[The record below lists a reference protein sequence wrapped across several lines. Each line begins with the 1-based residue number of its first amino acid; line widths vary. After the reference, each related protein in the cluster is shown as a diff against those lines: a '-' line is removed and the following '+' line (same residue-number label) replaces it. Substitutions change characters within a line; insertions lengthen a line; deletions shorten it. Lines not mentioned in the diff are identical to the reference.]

1 MLEASEDEGLPML
14 EAPENNE
21 NLLPVVIVGDV
32 VEETES
38 EETVSDEEDSYK
50 DSDSYQAWLLFGDG
64 ENDEISSA
72 DDKQLEDNDEELQL
86 FVNEKTG
93 EKYHI
98 RFNLSFRAK
107 MTSLSD
113 EAKSFYRELKD
124 EFLTYKGV
132 KTRISWKAEAVRK
145 GRETIA
151 RFAVRDRTL
160 CVFLALDPNDY
171 RDSKYVFESVE
182 DIKAYEAVPML
193 IRVKSDL
200 SCRKV
205 KELIADMMEPREVK
219 RLDAAPETDYGYLD
233 EDSSTEARLRAGQLR
248 IWAEGPDD
256 QVCANRAAAATL
268 HYLISPE
275 ATAEEAEALI
285 SDEMLDA
292 LMPPVQDILIVP
304 DEVGEVS
311 VEQLCKKF
319 YVGDVID
326 VAAMKEKG
334 LLDPD
339 VNYVKITSEGDM
351 TKKLT
356 VSAHMFERTAAKM
369 ILLTGGDIAMITE

>member
-1 MLEASEDEGLPML
+1 
-14 EAPENNE
+14 
-21 NLLPVVIVGDV
+21 
-32 VEETES
+32 
-38 EETVSDEEDSYK
+38 
-50 DSDSYQAWLLFGDG
+50 
-64 ENDEISSA
+64 
-72 DDKQLEDNDEELQL
+72 
-86 FVNEKTG
+86 
-93 EKYHI
+93 
-98 RFNLSFRAK
+98 

-113 EAKSFYRELKD
+113 EAKLFYQELKN
-124 EFLTYKGV
+124 EFLMYKGV

-151 RFAVRDRTL
+151 RFAVRENTL
-160 CVFLALDPNDY
+160 CVFLALDPDAY
-171 RDSKYVFESVE
+171 RDSKYVFESVK

-205 KELIADMMEPREVK
+205 KELISDIMQPREVK
-219 RLDAAPETDYGYLD
+219 RLNEAPEIDYSYLND
-233 EDSSTEARLRAGQLR
+233 DSSTEARLRAGQLR

-275 ATAEEAEALI
+275 ATAEEAEMLI
-285 SDEMLDA
+285 SDEMLEA
-292 LMPPVQDILIVP
+292 LMPASENILIVA

-311 VEQLCKKF
+311 IEQLCKQF
-319 YVGDVID
+319 FVGDSVDIET
-326 VAAMKEKG
+326 MKEKE
-334 LLDPD
+334 LLASDMT
-339 VNYVKITSEGDM
+339 YVKITASSEI

-369 ILLTGGDIAMITE
+369 ILLTGGDVNIITE